1 MMFVGLHTHL
11 FNNNYYKT
19 KCFIIHLSVQE
30 EDNIHMPK
38 SKRVKRSHV
47 AFIDD

>member
-1 MMFVGLHTHL
+1 MKQHL
-11 FNNNYYKT
+11 RVRL
-19 KCFIIHLSVQE
+19 CVQD

-47 AFIDD
+47 SFMDDW

>member
-1 MMFVGLHTHL
+1 MAI
-11 FNNNYYKT
+11 KT
-19 KCFIIHLSVQE
+19 ETDIGVYRHGILVCVQD